1 MLTIKELLDSP
12 DFSYLTLLN
21 TKGDV
26 TREINTIETTETP
39 DVADYLPKHTF
50 LLTTGMAFQNNPEA
64 LCNFISS
71 LDELPIAGLGI
82 KLGRYIDE
90 VDPAVINHADALNF
104 PLVKIPTEK
113 TLGSVS
119 HHLLSHLWNN
129 QAGAMEM
136 ALNLQKQFSEMM
148 LKDASLENLIKY
160 LGTILKVPVIL
171 EDPFFNVIAK
181 SQHYNSSKYSLIQFK
196 EDNDAYLKEKKQ
208 SYLKTQSKK
217 SFQNENYFIHP
228 IQIDSLFTYYLV
240 LKKNSKDPFPLSSL
254 MLEQATAVLSHT
266 IYKNLQLIEKSVAA
280 KQSFF
285 DRLLVKNQINPD
297 ESFHWLKYGSD
308 FDLINS
314 DYYQVGICR
323 FVTDE
328 SSIKQQQENTQ
339 RLILVYDWFEK
350 QTRVYG
356 KSFILF
362 PIDSSDS
369 FGFLVQSDDLPLT
382 NILEELNSEFSN
394 SSLFNFEFYLGN
406 PVFTVSDIHYS
417 FKEVLDTLEEKQD
430 DASEKLIRYYETKE
444 IADLLHYIP
453 EHVKRH
459 FCLSTL
465 KDMAYPEDDSMKEL
479 RHTLK
484 VYLDSQSEI
493 KLSSERL
500 FVHRNTIKYRIAKC
514 KEILN
519 SSLTDSQEILNL
531 RVALEITE
539 NHPI

>member
-1 MLTIKELLDSP
+1 MFTIKELIESP

-21 TKGDV
+21 TEGDL

-39 DVADYLPKHTF
+39 DVANFLPKHTF
-50 LLTTGMAFQNNPEA
+50 LLTTGMAFQDNPEA
-64 LCNFISS
+64 LCSFISS
-71 LDELPIAGLGI
+71 LDELPVAGLGI

-90 VDPAVINHADALNF
+90 VPPTVIQHANNLNF
-104 PLVKIPTEK
+104 PLVDIPREK

-119 HHLLSHLWNN
+119 HHLLSYLWDN

-160 LGTILKVPVIL
+160 LGTILKVPIIL
-171 EDPFFNVIAK
+171 EDPFFNVIAV
-181 SQHYNSSKYSLIQFK
+181 SQHYNSSKYSLVQFE
-196 EDNDAYLKEKKQ
+196 EDNESFLKEKMR

-217 SFQNENYFIHP
+217 SFENDKYFIHP

-308 FDLINS
+308 FDLIDS
-314 DYYQVGICR
+314 DYYQAGICR

-328 SSIKQQQENTQ
+328 SSIRQQQENTQ

-350 QTRVYG
+350 QVSSYG
-356 KSFILF
+356 KSLILF
-362 PIDSSDS
+362 PIESSDS
-369 FGFLVQSDDLPLT
+369 FGFLVQSDDLPLKD
-382 NILEELNSEFSN
+382 ILEDLNRQFSG
-394 SSLFNFEFYLGN
+394 SSLFTFKFYLGN
-406 PVFTVSDIHYS
+406 PVFTIADIHYS
-417 FKEVLDTLEEKQD
+417 FKEVLDTLAETQ
-430 DASEKLIRYYETKE
+430 SSSSNKLIQYYETKE

-465 KDMAYPEDDSMKEL
+465 KDMAYPEDDSLKEL

-514 KEILN
+514 KELLD
-519 SSLTDSQEILNL
+519 SSLNNPQEILNL
-531 RVALEITE
+531 RVALEMTE
-539 NHPI
+539 NQPN

>member
-1 MLTIKELLDSP
+1 MFTIKELIESP

-21 TKGDV
+21 TEGDL

-39 DVADYLPKHTF
+39 DVANFLPKHTF
-50 LLTTGMAFQNNPEA
+50 LLTTGMAFQDNPEA
-64 LCNFISS
+64 LCSFISS
-71 LDELPIAGLGI
+71 LDELPVAGLGI

-90 VDPAVINHADALNF
+90 VPPTVIQHANNLNF
-104 PLVKIPTEK
+104 PLVDIPREK

-119 HHLLSHLWNN
+119 HHLLSYLWDN

-160 LGTILKVPVIL
+160 LGTILKVPIIL
-171 EDPFFNVIAK
+171 EDPFFNVIAV
-181 SQHYNSSKYSLIQFK
+181 SQHYNSSKYSLVQFE
-196 EDNDAYLKEKKQ
+196 EDNESFLKEKMR

-217 SFQNENYFIHP
+217 SFENDKYFIHP

-308 FDLINS
+308 FDLIDS
-314 DYYQVGICR
+314 DYYQAGICR

-328 SSIKQQQENTQ
+328 SSIRQQQENTQ

-350 QTRVYG
+350 QVSSYG
-356 KSFILF
+356 KSLILF
-362 PIDSSDS
+362 PIESSDS
-369 FGFLVQSDDLPLT
+369 FGFLVQSDDLPLKD
-382 NILEELNSEFSN
+382 ILEDLNRQFSG
-394 SSLFNFEFYLGN
+394 SSLFTFKFYLGN
-406 PVFTVSDIHYS
+406 PVFTIADIHYS
-417 FKEVLDTLEEKQD
+417 FKEVLDTLAETQ
-430 DASEKLIRYYETKE
+430 SSSSNKLIQYYETKE

-465 KDMAYPEDDSMKEL
+465 KDMAYPEDDSLKEL

-514 KEILN
+514 KELLD
-519 SSLTDSQEILNL
+519 SSLNDPQEILNL
-531 RVALEITE
+531 RVALEMTE
-539 NHPI
+539 NQPI